1 MTKSKRKA
9 MVDTLKPSRLDS
21 LDEDEFLEPNEFVKN
36 EVIND
41 QETEFEEN
49 LDKSDEL
56 IDKLRSL
63 DGKKT

>member
-9 MVDTLKPSRLDS
+9 VVDTLKPARDS
-21 LDEDEFLEPNEFVKN
+21 LDDDEFIEPNEFVRN

-41 QETEFEEN
+41 QEHEADGFEKDN
-49 LDKSDEL
+49 EL

-63 DGKKT
+63 DGRKTYI

>member
-1 MTKSKRKA
+1 
-9 MVDTLKPSRLDS
+9 MVDTLKPARDS
-21 LDEDEFLEPNEFVKN
+21 LDDDEFIEPNEFVRN

-41 QETEFEEN
+41 KETEFEEN
-49 LDKSDEL
+49 VDKSDEL